1 MTTGVSMDK
10 VYNMMGAQT
19 DKMEKKL
26 ENLLNSLGSD
36 PSTQDLQKL
45 QLMNTKYSMQIQMQ
59 SNTLKT
65 ISEALKSVVGN
76 IR

>member
-1 MTTGVSMDK
+1 MTVSFDK
-10 VYNMMGAQT
+10 MFDVMSTQS
-19 DKMEKKL
+19 DKMEKKF
-26 ENLLNSLGSD
+26 ENMLSSLGTD

-45 QLMNTKYSMQIQMQ
+45 QLLNTKYSMQIQLQ

-76 IR
+76 MR